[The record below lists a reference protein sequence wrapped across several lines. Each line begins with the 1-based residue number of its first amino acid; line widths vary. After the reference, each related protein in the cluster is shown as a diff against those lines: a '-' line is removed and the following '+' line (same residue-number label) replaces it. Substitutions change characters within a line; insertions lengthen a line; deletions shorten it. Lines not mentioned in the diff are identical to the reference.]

1 MSTTEPSRHWPGWVL
16 DALDD
21 NARRK
26 LILSW
31 RQVPGRGLVVIGADM
46 AETELKTED
55 AAEAFLAGVS
65 SAMTAFHDGEAGR

>member
-1 MSTTEPSRHWPGWVL
+1 MGTTETTQEAASGRWPSWVI

-46 AETELKTED
+46 AETVLATED
-55 AAEAFLAGVS
+55 AARAVWRARKR
-65 SAMTAFHDGEAGR
+65 AA